1 MPEPFGDADCPAAV
15 TGRLGWAGLAL
26 LDPAPSCGF
35 FRGAWPAGG
44 FGPLLP
50 GAEGLPAAVAA
61 EEAGFAVVDGLAG
74 FAGGGFG
81 GATALGVVSLLRSDG
96 LAGDSDAAGPVPA
109 AATAVPGT
117 CGGYLLNSTYCWPS
131 VHTFVVTQY
140 RTSPKAQY
148 RPERAKN
155 GTM

>member
-26 LDPAPSCGF
+26 ADPAPSCGF
-35 FRGAWPAGG
+35 FRGGWPAGG
-44 FGPLLP
+44 FGAL
-50 GAEGLPAAVAA
+50 LPAAGVAVEA
-61 EEAGFAVVDGLAG
+61 AGFAVLDGLVGFAGAG

-81 GATALGVVSLLRSDG
+81 GATALGVVSLLRTDG
-96 LAGDSDAAGPVPA
+96 LAGAVGAAGAVPA
-109 AATAVPGT
+109 VAAAVPGT

-140 RTSPKAQY
+140 RTNPKAQY